1 MHILTD
7 ITLDFVSVGGKGYPR
22 INILELNRPTTYH
35 PHDFFLMERFSILRD
50 NLDQLSNARK
60 AEKFQAVL
68 YYISGKVYMSSQ
80 IHMGGYDL
88 FGDPKIYDLKDYIE
102 KGIARLVDT
111 ETDTARYLYVYRIY
125 YKNFGDV
132 GSSSYRL
139 GVEVGE
145 IGGEASTDMTTGM
158 DPGSGGGNPIM
169 MGHGSLYKT
178 LSDGTIVEKGVPMVH
193 VTQRYRG
200 PIEGPKEQARR
211 TALLGTDE
219 YLGESA
225 DDMYDTTEAFY
236 GDITEFGNR
245 IVASVS
251 GVGVGALAPEF
262 DYYMNPYLFMDY
274 ELWMNDGTA

>member
-1 MHILTD
+1 MHILSD
-7 ITLDFVSVGGKGYPR
+7 ITLDFVSVSGKGYPR
-22 INILELNRPTTYH
+22 INILGLNRPTTYH
-35 PHDFFLMERFSILRD
+35 PKDFFLMERHSILRT
-50 NLDQLSNARK
+50 NLNQLSNANK

-80 IHMGGYDL
+80 IYMGGYDL
-88 FGDPKIYDLKDYIE
+88 FGEPKIYDLKEYIE
-102 KGIARLVDT
+102 KGVARLVDT
-111 ETDTARYLYVYRIY
+111 ETDTSRYLYVYRIY
-125 YKNFGDV
+125 YRNFDDV
-132 GSSSYRL
+132 GSSSYVL
-139 GVEVGE
+139 GIEVGE
-145 IGGEASTDMTTGM
+145 IRGEASNDLSTGM
-158 DPGSGGGNPIM
+158 DPGAGGGKPIM
-169 MGHGSLYKT
+169 MGQGALYKS
-178 LSDGTIVEKGVPMVH
+178 LSNGTIVEKGIPMVH

-200 PIEGPKEQARR
+200 PIEGPKERARR

-219 YLGESA
+219 YLGESV

-274 ELWMNDGTA
+274 ELSMNDGTA